1 MKRSFVIKVVNSRG
15 DKVYL
20 YFKELQKLVRQ
31 FNSLELAKKYNASIK
46 LTGESEDYGYH
57 AILKYRNFEISFIIY
72 ADLSWGSSLSN
83 CNDYMRNAYYHAWNM
98 WYAETSRSLRK
109 R

>member
-1 MKRSFVIKVVNSRG
+1 MVQSFVSKVVNSRE

-31 FNSLELAKKYNASIK
+31 FNSLEEAKEYNATIK

-57 AILKYRNFEISFIIY
+57 AILKYHNFEISFIIY
-72 ADLSWGSSLSN
+72 ADLSWGSSLIN
-83 CNDYMRNAYYHAWNM
+83 CNDYMRVAYHHAWDM
-98 WYAETSRSLRK
+98 W
-109 R
+109 

>member
-1 MKRSFVIKVVNSRG
+1 MAQSFVSKVVNSRG
-15 DKVYL
+15 DRVYL

-31 FNSLELAKKYNASIK
+31 FNSLGEAKEYNASIK
-46 LTGESEDYGYH
+46 LTRKSEDYGYH

-83 CNDYMRNAYYHAWNM
+83 CNDYKRNAYYHAWSM
-98 WYAETSRSLRK
+98 WYSNFS
-109 R
+109 